1 LTCIQP
7 LQGKIILWAI
17 LSISFLN
24 YSCSDPATVGLEL
37 APGNNQIGVFFQEF
51 DLPAKVV
58 LLDSFNTT
66 NQGVLIVG
74 EEEDPF
80 FGKTSGIGFSR
91 MYIDSR
97 DERPSRDAFLDSVF
111 FNIDVVSVNGENL
124 EEPKYYSI
132 HQLAEPLRDTLY
144 YNFDKLAYDV
154 KPFSE
159 GEILFGD
166 VKDTTVSLQVDEDFA
181 LEMFDK
187 LQRGREF
194 NDLFSFRDYFPG
206 IAIKAR
212 KGDDATIGVNLG
224 FLTNFTFYYHLQGDT
239 VSSVYEISTASSRSF
254 NGIESDRSGTP
265 NSIVQV
271 LGKDYDVGPLVGL
284 KANLGM
290 VFKIDTSPLDPFL
303 DTLKGITFNQVNFEI
318 GKIEDQPET
327 QTPPTSMVIY
337 FTDATN
343 EILIRS
349 SDKSPLTLQTD
360 GQSQTELDA
369 SGNIQPS
376 TKAPAILTYF
386 PDKEIYITPIAS
398 YLGALYRKDITRKD
412 WLIYGNSP
420 SSTGDAFKRSF
431 RQFTV
436 DQENIKIKVVYSK
449 IR

>member
-1 LTCIQP
+1 MTYILTSQVR
-7 LQGKIILWAI
+7 LTLWAI

-66 NQGVLIVG
+66 NQGVLVVG
-74 EEEDPF
+74 EEDDPF
-80 FGKTSGIGFSR
+80 FGKTSGTGFSR

-97 DERPSRDAFLDSVF
+97 DKRPSTAAFFDSAV

-124 EEPKYYSI
+124 GKPKYYSI
-132 HQLAEPLRDTLY
+132 HELTQSLQDTSY
-144 YNFDKLAYDV
+144 FNFDELEYKA

-159 GEILFGD
+159 GEILFKD
-166 VKDTTVSLQVDEDFA
+166 IKDTTVSLKVDKEFA
-181 LEMFDK
+181 LEIFGK

-194 NDLFSFRDYFPG
+194 NDLFSFREYFPG

-224 FLTNFTFYYHLQGDT
+224 FLTNFKFYYHLQGDT
-239 VSSVYEISTASSRSF
+239 VSTVYTISTASSRSF
-254 NGIESDRSGTP
+254 NGVKSDRSGTP
-265 NSIVQV
+265 TSIVQ
-271 LGKDYDVGPLVGL
+271 LTGKDYNVGPLVGL

-290 VFKIDTSPLDPFL
+290 VIKIDTSPIDAFL

-318 GKIEDQPET
+318 GKIADQPDT
-327 QTPPTSMVIY
+327 QNPPTEMVIY
-337 FTDATN
+337 FTDASN
-343 EILIRS
+343 EILTRS
-349 SDKSPLTLQTD
+349 SDRSPLTLQLD
-360 GQSQTELDA
+360 GQSQIELDA

-376 TKAPAILTYF
+376 TKAPANLTYL
-386 PDKEIYITPIAS
+386 PASKTYISPIAS

-412 WLIYGNSP
+412 WLIYGNSQK
-420 SSTGDAFKRSF
+420 STGDAFRRSL
-431 RQFTV
+431 RQFIV
-436 DQENIKIKVVYSK
+436 DQKNIKIKVIYSK

>member
-1 LTCIQP
+1 
-7 LQGKIILWAI
+7 LWAI

-66 NQGVLIVG
+66 NQSVLVVG

-80 FGKTSGIGFSR
+80 FGKSSGTGFSR

-97 DERPSRDAFLDSVF
+97 DDRPSRNAFFDSAF

-124 EEPKYYSI
+124 DKPKYYSI
-132 HQLAEPLRDTLY
+132 HKLTQPILDTLY
-144 YNFDKLAYDV
+144 YNFNELTYES
-154 KPFSE
+154 KPISE
-159 GEILFGD
+159 GEILFGEI
-166 VKDTTVSLQVDEDFA
+166 KDTTVSLNLEEEFA

-194 NDLFSFRDYFPG
+194 NDLFSFREYFPG

-224 FLTNFTFYYHLQGDT
+224 FSTNITFYYHIQGDT
-239 VSSVYEISTASSRSF
+239 VSSKYEISTASSRSF
-254 NGIESDRSGTP
+254 NGVKSDRSGSTT
-265 NSIVQV
+265 SMVQFP
-271 LGKDYDVGPLVGL
+271 GKDYDVGPLVGL
-284 KANLGM
+284 KSNLGM
-290 VFKIDTSPLDPFL
+290 VLKIDTSPIDPFL
-303 DTLKGITFNQVNFEI
+303 DTLKGVTFNQVNFEI
-318 GKIEDQPET
+318 GKIENQPET
-327 QTPPTSMVIY
+327 QNPPTSMIIY
-337 FTDATN
+337 LTDATN

-349 SDKSPLTLQTD
+349 SDKQPLTVQTD
-360 GQSQTELDA
+360 GQPQVELDA
-369 SGNIQPS
+369 NGNIQPAIR
-376 TKAPAILTYF
+376 APAILTYSS
-386 PDKEIYITPIAS
+386 DKETYITPIAS

-420 SSTGDAFKRSF
+420 TSSGDAFKRSF
-431 RQFTV
+431 RQFIV
-436 DQENIKIKVVYSK
+436 NQENIKIKVVYSK